1 MPILKCPYCDDED
14 IEISYNHKRR
24 QYTLTCF
31 NCDNYI
37 KINAR
42 QTDLKCSECES
53 NNIVHDDYE
62 SYCLDCGLVLSAT
75 SNYVA
80 GFKIVLDWGLIL

>member
-14 IEISYNHKRR
+14 IEISYNPKLR

-42 QTDLKCSECES
+42 QADLKCPECES
-53 NNIVHDDYE
+53 RDIRHDDLE
-62 SYCLDCGLVLSAT
+62 TVCGECGMVLSAT
-75 SNYVA
+75 SNYVG